1 MAQGS
6 RQIQSQAQQQIQTLS
21 PQQILVVKLL
31 ELPAVELE
39 DRIHAELLEN
49 PALEEGKEDAA
60 TDEYADGVSPEEGMD
75 NDANDYDSL
84 SDYLTEDD
92 IPDYKLQENNRSR
105 DEQAEDIPFSDATS
119 FYEILKEQ
127 LRERNLTEHQCE
139 LVEYLIG
146 SLDDDGLLRKS
157 LESICDELAIYAGI
171 ESTEEEL
178 EEALCILQDFD
189 PAGIGAR
196 NLQECLMI
204 QILRKK
210 SEEKKPSPILNLEE
224 RIISDCYEEFTR
236 KHWEKII
243 KKLDVRE
250 ETFNEAIAEITKLN
264 PRPGASLGETI
275 GRNLQQ
281 IVPDF
286 LVDTYDDGTINVSL
300 NNRNVPE
307 LRMSRDFTEMVE
319 EHTKNKAN
327 QSKESKEAMMFLKQ
341 KMDAAQ
347 GFIDAVKQRQNTL
360 MTTMQAIIDL
370 QRPFFLEGDESLLKP
385 MILKDVAERTGLD
398 ISTISRVSN
407 SKYVQTNFGIYPL
420 KFFFSDGYTTEETF
434 NEAIAEITKLNPRPG
449 ASLGETIGRN
459 LQQIVPDFLVD
470 TYDDGTINV
479 SLNNRN
485 VPELRM
491 SRDFTE
497 MVEEHTKNKANQSKE
512 SKEAMMFLKQKM
524 DAAQGFIDAVKQRQN
539 TLMTTMQAIIDLQ
552 RPFFLEGDESLLKP
566 MILKDVAER
575 TGLDI
580 STISRVSNSKYVQT
594 NFGIYPLKFFFSD
607 GYTTEDGEEMSVREI
622 RKILKECIDGEDK
635 KKPLTDDELADILK
649 EKGYPIARRTVAK
662 YRQQLNIPVARLR
675 K

>member
-264 PRPGASLGETI
+264 P
-275 GRNLQQ
+275 
-281 IVPDF
+281 
-286 LVDTYDDGTINVSL
+286 
-300 NNRNVPE
+300 
-307 LRMSRDFTEMVE
+307 
-319 EHTKNKAN
+319 
-327 QSKESKEAMMFLKQ
+327 
-341 KMDAAQ
+341 
-347 GFIDAVKQRQNTL
+347 
-360 MTTMQAIIDL
+360 
-370 QRPFFLEGDESLLKP
+370 
-385 MILKDVAERTGLD
+385 
-398 ISTISRVSN
+398 
-407 SKYVQTNFGIYPL
+407 
-420 KFFFSDGYTTEETF
+420 
-434 NEAIAEITKLNPRPG
+434 
-449 ASLGETIGRN
+449 
-459 LQQIVPDFLVD
+459 
-470 TYDDGTINV
+470 
-479 SLNNRN
+479 
-485 VPELRM
+485 
-491 SRDFTE
+491 E

>member
-1 MAQGS
+1 MPQGS
-6 RQIQSQAQQQIQTLS
+6 RQIQSQAQQQVQTLS
-21 PQQILVVKLL
+21 PQQIMVVKLL
-31 ELPAVELE
+31 ELPAIELE

-49 PALEEGKEDAA
+49 PALEEGQEVTSA
-60 TDEYADGVSPEEGMD
+60 DEYSDSDLPEDGMD
-75 NDANDYDSL
+75 SDANDYDSL
-84 SDYLTEDD
+84 GDYLTEDD
-92 IPDYKLQENNRSR
+92 IPDYKLQENNRSK
-105 DEQAEDIPFSDATS
+105 DDPAENIPFSESTS

-127 LRERNLTEHQCE
+127 LRERNLTDHQHE

-178 EEALCILQDFD
+178 EEALSILQDFD

-196 NLQECLMI
+196 SLQECLLI
-204 QILRKK
+204 QISRRKA
-210 SEEKKPSPILNLEE
+210 EEKNPDSSLLTLEE
-224 RIISDCYEEFTR
+224 RIIRDCYEEFTR
-236 KHWEKII
+236 KHWDRII
-243 KKLDVRE
+243 KKLDIDE
-250 ETFNEAIAEITKLN
+250 DTFKEVISEVTKLN

-286 LVDTYDDGTINVSL
+286 IVETYDDGTINISL

-347 GFIDAVKQRQNTL
+347 GFIDAVRQRQNTL

-370 QRPFFLEGDESLLKP
+370 QRPFFVEGDESLLKP

-420 KFFFSDGYTTEETF
+420 KFFF
-434 NEAIAEITKLNPRPG
+434 
-449 ASLGETIGRN
+449 
-459 LQQIVPDFLVD
+459 V
-470 TYDDGTINV
+470 
-479 SLNNRN
+479 
-485 VPELRM
+485 
-491 SRDFTE
+491 
-497 MVEEHTKNKANQSKE
+497 
-512 SKEAMMFLKQKM
+512 
-524 DAAQGFIDAVKQRQN
+524 
-539 TLMTTMQAIIDLQ
+539 
-552 RPFFLEGDESLLKP
+552 
-566 MILKDVAER
+566 
-575 TGLDI
+575 
-580 STISRVSNSKYVQT
+580 
-594 NFGIYPLKFFFSD
+594 D

-622 RKILKECIDGEDK
+622 RKILKECIDRENK
-635 KKPLTDDELADILK
+635 KKPLTDDELAEILK

-662 YRQQLNIPVARLR
+662 YRQQLNLPVARLR